1 MYTVRVMFTRRFYP
15 KRKPQPDDWQIV
27 RVEVIDQLDREPRL
41 PKEITLV
48 GEMLCMDDTA
58 IYEVIAEK
66 TIHEKYGENYEVK
79 SIREV
84 REFKTNR
91 QKKEFLSIFLNESQI
106 KTLYELTD
114 NPIELLENKD
124 IESLTQAKGIGQK
137 TAQKMIDRYYEC
149 KDYGIVYQKMIM
161 KYGLTMTMI
170 NRIVKHFKDSPDL
183 ALAKLEANP
192 YDMTEVEGIGFLKAD
207 EIALKSGI
215 DVLDSRRIRE
225 YILYYLKEITGN
237 SNGHSYAYYDEIVD
251 NVEEYLGQGIQQN
264 LIDETIQQ
272 LIDEKKLYFRD
283 TEDNLII
290 ALRSIFET
298 EKSINHH
305 LQRLMRGHNN
315 IDLDEDEVDN
325 LLVPQEIKQGWNFTE
340 RQKQG
345 IKEIIKHNVVV
356 IRGYGGTG
364 KSSTVAGVLSCLDEF
379 YTFKQCAL
387 SGKASVNLRDI
398 TGQDGSTIHTL
409 LGYIPNS
416 GFTHDEKN
424 PLKTNMVILDEASM
438 PDIYLFN
445 SLLKAIPT
453 GAKLILLGDT
463 NQLEPIGIGNILF
476 DIIDSEQIPV
486 VTFDEV
492 HRQSAKSGIIPFSIE
507 IAKGITRFKDGWHGE
522 QTLGDL
528 QDLTVV
534 GYQYKKD
541 VDVPRPTL
549 EYVLNAFKKLYK
561 ECNGDI
567 SQIAVISP
575 TKVGNAGC
583 NTINKLIQDYVLP
596 SENRRGDF
604 IEVNGTRIYRG
615 DKVINTKNN
624 YDVEPKI
631 FNGNMGEVISVDSN
645 ENRLIIDFYNIGMV
659 MIEGKA
665 LNNIELGYAITTHK
679 SQGSTIPYVISCI
692 DYSHYVMLNR
702 QQVYTMITRAKK
714 KEVFI
719 FETRALNSAIRTNN
733 VVTKRT
739 FLYFFLTDKL

>member
-15 KRKPQPDDWQIV
+15 KRKPQPDDWQVV

-41 PKEITLV
+41 PREITLV

-58 IYEVIAEK
+58 IYEVMTEK
-66 TIHEKYGENYEVK
+66 IIHEKYGENYEVK

-149 KDYGIVYQKMIM
+149 KDYGVVYQKMITQ
-161 KYGLTMTMI
+161 YGLTMTMI
-170 NRIVKHFKDSPDL
+170 NRIIKHFKDSPDL
-183 ALAKLEANP
+183 ALAKLESNP
-192 YDMTEVEGIGFLKAD
+192 YNMTEVEGIGFLKAD

-315 IDLDEDEVDN
+315 IDLDEDEIDK
-325 LLVPQEIKQGWNFTE
+325 LLVPQEMKQGWNFTE

-345 IKEIIKHNVVV
+345 IKEIIRHNVVV

-409 LGYIPNS
+409 LGYIPKS
-416 GFTHDEKN
+416 GFRHDEKN
-424 PLKTNMVILDEASM
+424 PLETNMVILDEASM

-463 NQLEPIGIGNILF
+463 NQLEPIGVGNILF

-507 IAKGITRFKDGWHGE
+507 IAKGITRFKDGWYGE

-528 QDLTVV
+528 QDLTVI

-549 EYVLNAFKKLYK
+549 EYVLNSFKKLYK

-567 SQIAVISP
+567 SQIAIISP
-575 TKVGNAGC
+575 TKVGSAGC

-624 YDVEPKI
+624 YDVEPNI

-645 ENRLIIDFYNIGMV
+645 ENRIIINFYNIGIV
-659 MIEGKA
+659 MIDGKA
-665 LNNIELGYAITTHK
+665 LSNIELGYAITTHK

>member
-1 MYTVRVMFTRRFYP
+1 MYTLRVKFVRRFFP
-15 KRKPQPDDWQIV
+15 KRKPQPDDWQV
-27 RVEVIDQLDREPRL
+27 TRVEIVEQLDREPRL
-41 PKEITLV
+41 PREITLV
-48 GEMLCMDDTA
+48 GEMLCMDDSA
-58 IYEVIAEK
+58 IYEVMTEK
-66 TIHEKYGENYEVK
+66 TIHEKYGENFEVK
-79 SIREV
+79 SMREV
-84 REFKTNR
+84 RDFKTNR
-91 QKKEFLSIFLNESQI
+91 QKKEFLSIFLNDKQI
-106 KTLYELTD
+106 QTLYELAD
-114 NPIELLENKD
+114 NPIDLLENKD
-124 IESLTQAKGIGQK
+124 ITTLTKAKGIGEK

-149 KDYGIVYQKMIM
+149 KDYGVVYQKMITQ
-161 KYGLTMTMI
+161 YGLTMTMI
-170 NRIVKHFKDSPDL
+170 NKIIKHFKDSPDL
-183 ALAKLEANP
+183 ALAKLESNP
-192 YDMTEVEGIGFLKAD
+192 YNMTEVEGIGFLKAD
-207 EIALKSGI
+207 EIALNSGV
-215 DVLDSRRIRE
+215 DKLDSRRVRA
-225 YILYYLKEITGN
+225 YILYYLEEIGN

-251 NVEEYLGQGIQQN
+251 NVEEYLGQGIHQD
-264 LIDETIQQ
+264 LVDETIQE

-283 TEDNLII
+283 TEDSLII
-290 ALRSIFET
+290 ALRKVFET

-305 LQRLMRGHNN
+305 LRRLIKGDNN
-315 IDLDEDEVDN
+315 IDLDESEIDR
-325 LLVPQEIKQGWNFTE
+325 LLVPQETKQGWSFTE

-345 IKEIIKHNVVV
+345 IKEIIRHNVVV

-409 LGYIPNS
+409 LGYIPKQ
-416 GFTHDEKN
+416 GFKHNEEN
-424 PLKTNMVILDEASM
+424 PLQTNMVILDEASM

-445 SLLKAIPT
+445 ALIKAIPT

-463 NQLEPIGIGNILF
+463 NQLEAIGVGNILF

-486 VTFDEV
+486 VTFDEI

-507 IAKGITRFKDGWHGE
+507 IAKGMTRFKDGWYGE

-528 QDLTVV
+528 QDLTVI

-549 EYVLNAFKKLYK
+549 EHVLESFRKLYK
-561 ECNGDI
+561 ECKGDI

-604 IEVNGTRIYRG
+604 IEVNGVRIYKG

-624 YDVEPKI
+624 YEVVPNI

-645 ENRLIIDFYNIGMV
+645 ESRLVIDFYNIGEV
-659 MIEGKA
+659 VIDGKA
-665 LNNIELGYAITTHK
+665 LDSIELGYAITTHK
-679 SQGSTIPYVISCI
+679 SQGSTIPYVVSCI
-692 DYSHYVMLNR
+692 DYSHFVMLNR

-714 KEVFI
+714 KEIFI
-719 FETRALNSAIRTNN
+719 FETRALNRAIKTNN

-739 FLYFFLTDKL
+739 FLYFFLTDEL